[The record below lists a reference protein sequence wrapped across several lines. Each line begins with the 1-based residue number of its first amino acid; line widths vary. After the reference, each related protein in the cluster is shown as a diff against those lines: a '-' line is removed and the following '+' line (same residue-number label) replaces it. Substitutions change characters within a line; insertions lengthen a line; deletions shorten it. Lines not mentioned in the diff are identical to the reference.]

1 MFHESR
7 QELQQHK
14 RRHSL
19 DRISS
24 GPSTSRS
31 PDSTIVDV
39 EIGTAHK
46 QRNLNQT
53 PSPEM
58 PRDNFQYQPTSDNT
72 RRHFDAQAPSTNHVP
87 NPASIAPIVQQ
98 LADQM
103 TGAFGEISDAFEHL
117 SNLKI
122 TVTEESQR
130 FGRAPIEHRIAQIK
144 SYTNDYLR
152 ELLEGEILGNQRLNE
167 KVQLVT
173 KRNFELERRLEFV
186 ETNIER
192 VQKEAIDKAEQVI
205 RTLIARFS
213 AQEAS
218 LITARDTEANSAR
231 ELRNTNQIMQVTL
244 TTLEETKDRNMAEIA
259 QLQRDYAQKV
269 ENLNQV
275 SMQNEELDKQLENT
289 RRSENDLQRRFNE
302 LEESMRRLQDESRTL
317 TRDFNQC
324 KQDNTRLEQQATKD
338 KEKHRQELEI
348 HRDDLQK
355 SWEQFRFRLD
365 NEHRQKLSEYERES
379 KNLQRVLDNTRRDL
393 SYAQAKV
400 RELELSREDFEHAIR
415 DELQRTMMAKYRD
428 MVFEIAPERPI
439 PPQTVSLPTR
449 YFSNSTSRPDP
460 SVSNKENGAKC
471 DSPGNKHELL
481 KQIITKAVNKRNDRR
496 SGRGE

>member
-1 MFHESR
+1 
-7 QELQQHK
+7 
-14 RRHSL
+14 
-19 DRISS
+19 
-24 GPSTSRS
+24 
-31 PDSTIVDV
+31 
-39 EIGTAHK
+39 
-46 QRNLNQT
+46 
-53 PSPEM
+53 M

-72 RRHFDAQAPSTNHVP
+72 RRHFDAQAPRQIMCPIT
-87 NPASIAPIVQQ
+87 ASIAPIVQQ
-98 LADQM
+98 
-103 TGAFGEISDAFEHL
+103 
-117 SNLKI
+117 
-122 TVTEESQR
+122 
-130 FGRAPIEHRIAQIK
+130 IAQIK

-167 KVQLVT
+167 KSSTATIGV
-173 KRNFELERRLEFV
+173 V

-192 VQKEAIDKAEQVI
+192 VQKEAIDKAEQ
-205 RTLIARFS
+205 
-213 AQEAS
+213 
-218 LITARDTEANSAR
+218 
-231 ELRNTNQIMQVTL
+231 
-244 TTLEETKDRNMAEIA
+244 
-259 QLQRDYAQKV
+259 DYAQKV

-302 LEESMRRLQDESRTL
+302 LEQNMRRLQDESRNL

-348 HRDDLQK
+348 HRDNLQK
-355 SWEQFRFRLD
+355 SWEEFRFRLD

-400 RELELSREDFEHAIR
+400 RELELSREDFEHAVR

-460 SVSNKENGAKC
+460 SMSNKENGAKC
-471 DSPGNKHELL
+471 DNPANKHELL
-481 KQIITKAVNKRNDRR
+481 KQVITKAVNKRNERR
-496 SGRGE
+496 SGLGE